1 MNKGKGNNKK
11 YLDMTVKELIDIL
24 QTLPQDYEVTY
35 DEYGCDCLTGIDDIV
50 VRVKDKVVIIK

>member
-1 MNKGKGNNKK
+1 
-11 YLDMTVKELIDIL
+11 MTVKELIDIL